1 MKSDENI
8 RYVSA
13 KQMGRLA
20 QWTHRRPVI
29 ALMGEFSAG
38 KSTLLNLLLGQ
49 SVLPTQVTATQ
60 LPPVWLRYGS
70 EEPYRVDHSGNRHAV
85 DLDNLMAVPIKETRF
100 IRIYKEA
107 EFLKTCDLLDTPGI
121 SDPRIAMGTWIKTI
135 GCANAVLWC
144 THAGQAWRESE
155 RSAWESLPE
164 RLRKHSLL
172 MVTRADKITSDL
184 DLGKIDRRLE
194 RETADLFSGRQ
205 FISLTNAIQA
215 REEDDD
221 EAWGTSGAHD
231 FLNSL
236 NGIVE
241 TIDSERGHL
250 LWRYQLDDTAEEDDT
265 VEEQEQPIESSEI
278 ASETNNIEHFPSV
291 TMRKPVRILTA
302 SHSNRERISTQDAD
316 RMRQDLSREIPDSPA
331 VDDGFSMD
339 DGVVNSFDEVAD
351 LADETVDLAE
361 NQASEPAENAWLN
374 DVFHLTPEA
383 MVAPQE
389 PPLAAPQ
396 DAPLT
401 EQVEPA
407 AELDDFA
414 PGFTP
419 EQDIT
424 PPEQDAVVSF
434 QDETP
439 VASTQDEPVQF
450 SEAVVTDDLDDEFD
464 EFPADFAS
472 SPEEAAPE
480 AVDELQPSVNIFAES
495 AQDKAQGEPQEN
507 EESADV
513 FTRFEAPLEDGI
525 ELDQTLTA
533 ETSEAAP
540 AEQEALRA
548 DDADEADVNIPN
560 LNDFEAPAGEAI
572 LADTP
577 VADDA
582 NALLSAVAGQMDTAA
597 EDNADLQ
604 TPVEDEL
611 NIASPADVAV
621 APVDQP
627 ADTQADVEEISS
639 GFDLSLLQQK
649 LASYVDE
656 TPPVAPEPDQ
666 IAEQGDSI
674 ESRLSGI
681 FAAVETADTSA
692 EGDYQ
697 EDLEETLGKND
708 VEQITST
715 IEAVSQGVE
724 NEAPAQEEPL
734 VSAPS
739 EVEIVREIWNDIQ
752 INYDIDALP
761 EMSRAMSSLLRNLG
775 DKDASGDSDPVMAHQ
790 SAENSGETVP
800 GWAQI
805 G

>member
-184 DLGKIDRRLE
+184 DLGKIDRRLG

-265 VEEQEQPIESSEI
+265 VEEQEQPIEPSET
-278 ASETNNIEHFPSV
+278 ARETNNIEQFPSV
-291 TMRKPVRILTA
+291 MVRKPVRIMTA
-302 SHSNRERISTQDAD
+302 SSSNRERISTQDAD
-316 RMRQDLSREIPDSPA
+316 RMRQNLSRETPDSPA

-339 DGVVNSFDEVAD
+339 DGIVNGFDEVAD
-351 LADETVDLAE
+351 LADETVDRAE

-401 EQVEPA
+401 EQVEP
-407 AELDDFA
+407 
-414 PGFTP
+414 
-419 EQDIT
+419 
-424 PPEQDAVVSF
+424 
-434 QDETP
+434 
-439 VASTQDEPVQF
+439 VQF
-450 SEAVVTDDLDDEFD
+450 GEAVVTDDLDDEFD

-507 EESADV
+507 EEAADV
-513 FTRFEAPLEDGI
+513 FTSFEAPLEDGI
-525 ELDQTLTA
+525 ELDQTLTL
-533 ETSEAAP
+533 ETSEAAR

-548 DDADEADVNIPN
+548 DDADEADVNIPD
-560 LNDFEAPAGEAI
+560 LDDFEAPVGEAI

-577 VADDA
+577 VVGDA
-582 NALLSAVAGQMDTAA
+582 NAFLSAVAGQMDAAA

-604 TPVEDEL
+604 TPVAASVEQFDTVDDNITEPHTLVEDEL
-611 NIASPADVAV
+611 NIAPPVEVASV
-621 APVDQP
+621 PVVDQP
-627 ADTQADVEEISS
+627 ADTQDDVEEISS
-639 GFDLSLLQQK
+639 GFDLSQLQQK
-649 LASYVDE
+649 LASYVEE
-656 TPPVAPEPDQ
+656 TPPAAPEVDHV
-666 IAEQGDSI
+666 EDNDDSF

-681 FAAVETADTSA
+681 FAAVETAGASTED
-692 EGDYQ
+692 DYQ
-697 EDLEETLGKND
+697 EDLEETLGEGD
-708 VEQITST
+708 VDQITST

-724 NEAPAQEEPL
+724 NEAPAQEEQ
-734 VSAPS
+734 VVTAPS
-739 EVEIVREIWNDIQ
+739 EAEIVREIWNDIQ

-790 SAENSGETVP
+790 SAENSAETVP